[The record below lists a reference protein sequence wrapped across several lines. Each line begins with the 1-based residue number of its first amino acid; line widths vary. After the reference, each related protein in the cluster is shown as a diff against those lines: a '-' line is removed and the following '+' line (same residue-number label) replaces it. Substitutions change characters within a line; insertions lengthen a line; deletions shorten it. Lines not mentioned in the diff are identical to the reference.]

1 MASIASVDPVS
12 FVRLVFLVYLACRSC
27 LFSLVQR
34 YLIRLKCGL
43 NGLSRFSGLFGLIGA
58 EVFNQTGDD
67 TTGFVRLLIHRIKGR
82 LRHVSLIGSDV
93 EVALNFCSR
102 RYGNKQK
109 LCKFLVGA
117 TSKPFCNIG
126 HHRAG
131 GGLSLAGQAQ
141 VFLKGPVFCSCID
154 LPGQDLGLLPAL
166 QVFEAGDL
174 QRLSSLSGLFG

>member
-1 MASIASVDPVS
+1 MPVIKARRLRDASIASVASVASIASVGSVESIDPVS

-43 NGLSRFSGLFGLIGA
+43 NGLSRSSGLFGLIGA

-82 LRHVSLIGSDV
+82 LRHLSLIGSDV
-93 EVALNFCSR
+93 QMALNFCSR

-117 TSKPFCNIG
+117 TSKPFGDIG

-131 GGLSLAGQAQ
+131 GGLSLAGETQ
-141 VFLKGPVFCSCID
+141 VFLEGSIFRSRID
-154 LPGQDLGLLPAL
+154 LPG
-166 QVFEAGDL
+166 
-174 QRLSSLSGLFG
+174 